1 MKLCW
6 KPWDIGKQSVALTAA
21 AVFDPNATI
30 GINFVGSTLNFI
42 QAGVG
47 LSYLK
52 LRHSHP

>member
-6 KPWDIGKQSVALTAA
+6 KPSLQVNNPMGSAA

-42 QAGVG
+42 QAGIGV
-47 LSYLK
+47 SYLK